1 MSRENVTWISASVV
15 PMAWVNG
22 PVNSVQTYCGL
33 EIAIMA
39 ISPRTSWSQ
48 RLVDVDATLMALFPP
63 GVYRPVFYRPVFYRL
78 KRKPPPDVQRGLVFS
93 LVGRSGD
100 QTL

>member
-63 GVYRPVFYRPVFYRL
+63 GVYRPVFYRL
-78 KRKPPPDVQRGLVFS
+78 KLKPPPDVQRGLVIS